1 MKAVIRSSVLGALC
15 LAVLIGAG
23 APDAPVADA
32 AMRGDVDAVRQL
44 LREGADVNAAQGDGM
59 SALHWA
65 AEHGDPE
72 LTEMLLY
79 AGATIDVVT
88 RIGEYTPLHIASRNG
103 VSEVVSVLLA
113 AGADANRLRSAGDR
127 RAGLDR
133 HLHHPA
139 RR

>member
-72 LTEMLLY
+72 LTEHQIRTLQ
-79 AGATIDVVT
+79 ATIRDSGAVETVESIIARSVTEALAALESATISRSAHAELIGLSDLVT
-88 RIGEYTPLHIASRNG
+88 R
-103 VSEVVSVLLA
+103 
-113 AGADANRLRSAGDR
+113 RS
-127 RAGLDR
+127 
-133 HLHHPA
+133 H
-139 RR
+139 

>member
-44 LREGADVNAAQGDGM
+44 LREGAAVNAAQG
-59 SALHWA
+59 ALHWA

-113 AGADANRLRSAGDR
+113 AGADVGATTVPGGTTVKFENAVWPHFRKA
-127 RAGLDR
+127 
-133 HLHHPA
+133 
-139 RR
+139 